1 MGARCPHRASY
12 QPRLASLRGY
22 SLPSPPRPSPC
33 VFAPSRDTRRKIAR
47 APVSPFIARMRYRVL
62 LASASA
68 LLLSGCGYIHFGRL
82 PDTARPL
89 GEAKTAEA
97 LSNLATENKILKQEL
112 VLARREGDALRVAL
126 ERAGASTAA
135 VNLTAPATSSTPP
148 PDLVAR
154 LNETSA
160 ELATLRA
167 SYAKLQAERA
177 TLAANA
183 TSPAP
188 PPSPQLREL
197 EEKLAASLRDHTE
210 LQSDNTR
217 LRGEIDSARR
227 ENASLAERLQLAT
240 RQYDQAQAALAQLNT
255 ELLAQQQARTRAEQ
269 ATEALRAQLGTV
281 VAQATPGTSLL
292 QLAKEPPAPASATAE
307 LRISPD
313 RLHSQPS
320 PPPAP
325 VAKPARKHTVVAG
338 DTLEKI
344 SQRYYGAPDRW
355 AAIYNTNADLLKDGL
370 HPGLE
375 LTIPE

>member
-1 MGARCPHRASY
+1 
-12 QPRLASLRGY
+12 
-22 SLPSPPRPSPC
+22 
-33 VFAPSRDTRRKIAR
+33 
-47 APVSPFIARMRYRVL
+47 MRYRVL

-68 LLLSGCGYIHFGRL
+68 LLLSGCGYVHFGRL
-82 PDTARPL
+82 PETARPL

-135 VNLTAPATSSTPP
+135 VNLTTPATSAPAS

-167 SYAKLQAERA
+167 SYAKLQTERA
-177 TLAANA
+177 TLASAQAA
-183 TSPAP
+183 TPA
-188 PPSPQLREL
+188 PQLREL
-197 EEKLAASLRDHTE
+197 EEKLAVSLREHTQ
-210 LQSDNTR
+210 LQSDNAR

-227 ENASLAERLQLAT
+227 ENASLAERLQTTT
-240 RQYDQAQAALAQLNT
+240 RQYDQAQASLAQLNT

-269 ATEALRAQLGTV
+269 ATEALRAQLGTI
-281 VAQATPGTSLL
+281 VAQAATGGTSLL

-307 LRISPD
+307 LRTSPD
-313 RLHSQPS
+313 RLRPQPS

-325 VAKPARKHTVVAG
+325 APAAKPARKHTIVAG

-355 AAIYNTNADLLKDGL
+355 AAIYNANADLLKDGL

>member
-47 APVSPFIARMRYRVL
+47 APVSPFIARMRSRVL

-68 LLLSGCGYIHFGRL
+68 LLLSGCGYVHFGRL
-82 PDTARPL
+82 PETARPL

-135 VNLTAPATSSTPP
+135 VNLTAPATSA

-167 SYAKLQAERA
+167 SYAKLQTERA
-177 TLAANA
+177 TLASAN
-183 TSPAP
+183 PAP
-188 PPSPQLREL
+188 SAPQLREL
-197 EEKLAASLRDHTE
+197 EEKLAASLREHTQ
-210 LQSDNTR
+210 LQSDNAR
-217 LRGEIDSARR
+217 LRGEIDSARH
-227 ENASLAERLQLAT
+227 ENASLADRLQTAT
-240 RQYDQAQAALAQLNT
+240 RQYDQAQASLAHLNT

-269 ATEALRAQLGTV
+269 ATEALRAQLGTI
-281 VAQATPGTSLL
+281 VAQAATPGTSLL

-307 LRISPD
+307 LRTNPD
-313 RLHSQPS
+313 RLRPQPS
-320 PPPAP
+320 SPPAP
-325 VAKPARKHTVVAG
+325 AVKPARKHTVGAG

-355 AAIYNTNADLLKDGL
+355 ATIYNANADLLKDGL